1 MAEQSNDQVAAPSE
15 QPANPLS
22 RRLFLAGMTATAALS
37 ATAAGG
43 SAASAAPAQDPSQA
57 TGAGRGGG
65 TTDTG
70 STGRA
75 LAFLR
80 AMTDAYP
87 AANPGPRL
95 PQSYADELG
104 LFSTAFVY
112 DVALAVCASLTG
124 GPRSLDLARTMGDGL
139 VYALEH
145 DPVYSDGRLR
155 QGYNVGPYTFYD
167 GNPQPYGF
175 VLPDGTANIGWQFGF
190 LGTAVGDMAWPGIAL
205 VQLYQ
210 RTRDR
215 TYLRAATRIGDWI
228 LTNAVSPGSLGG
240 FRLGV
245 DGANEP
251 IPNVSTEHN
260 IDCVSFFGQLN
271 RASGD
276 RRWRDAVRR
285 ARGFVDRMW
294 SQQDG
299 FFYTGSNDGNTVNP
313 DPLPLDP
320 QTWSWLALRER
331 KYGRALE
338 WAGSALAVTDD
349 STAPNTQVPP
359 GVSVSGVTF
368 SSTSKTSTASYNG
381 LQVNQRGV
389 WLEGTA
395 QLATSLADRKDRGD
409 AARSSAL
416 LRQVRIAQ
424 ESLGF
429 GTAPDLPQHVGGKE
443 LERGGIVAAS
453 SVIDSG
459 FGFGYFRAQ
468 HVGATSWFLM
478 AAAGA
483 NPMQYGKLS

>member
-1 MAEQSNDQVAAPSE
+1 
-15 QPANPLS
+15 
-22 RRLFLAGMTATAALS
+22 
-37 ATAAGG
+37 
-43 SAASAAPAQDPSQA
+43 
-57 TGAGRGGG
+57 
-65 TTDTG
+65 
-70 STGRA
+70 
-75 LAFLR
+75 
-80 AMTDAYP
+80 MTDAYP

-124 GPRSLDLARTMGDGL
+124 GRRSLDLARTMGDGL
-139 VYALEH
+139 VFALEH

-285 ARGFVDRMW
+285 ARGVVDRLW
-294 SQQDG
+294 SHQSG
-299 FFYTGSNDGNTVNP
+299 FF
-313 DPLPLDP
+313 
-320 QTWSWLALRER
+320 
-331 KYGRALE
+331 
-338 WAGSALAVTDD
+338 
-349 STAPNTQVPP
+349 
-359 GVSVSGVTF
+359 
-368 SSTSKTSTASYNG
+368 
-381 LQVNQRGV
+381 
-389 WLEGTA
+389 
-395 QLATSLADRKDRGD
+395 
-409 AARSSAL
+409 
-416 LRQVRIAQ
+416 
-424 ESLGF
+424 
-429 GTAPDLPQHVGGKE
+429 
-443 LERGGIVAAS
+443 
-453 SVIDSG
+453 
-459 FGFGYFRAQ
+459 
-468 HVGATSWFLM
+468 
-478 AAAGA
+478 
-483 NPMQYGKLS
+483 